1 MSSAAT
7 STSSSVGITARSSVS
22 ARRVA
27 IFAVIVFLVL
37 AASLGLRRWVGHARA
52 ELVPVIVPQAA
63 TSDDIFHPSPRALV
77 QRMALDVRDA
87 FAPPRHPRYAVLTFD
102 DGPYPV
108 ATPALLAALQRLG
121 VPADFFLIG
130 RDATEQPAIAARM
143 AAGGNEIGDHTL
155 SHPQM
160 KTLLFPAQLAEIAD
174 GATAIK
180 RRTGQVP
187 AYFRPPHG
195 NFDGATLDAVRS
207 NRQTMALWD
216 VDPGDWKRLSPDF
229 IIANVTKTAKSPA
242 VILLHNGSDATVAA
256 LPSIVDAYRR
266 AGFEF
271 VTLSQ
276 LQQRLTLDEIND
288 PIPVDVVAPVV
299 PERSSGRS

>member
-1 MSSAAT
+1 
-7 STSSSVGITARSSVS
+7 VS
-22 ARRVA
+22 ARRLA
-27 IFAVIVFLVL
+27 IFAIVCLVL
-37 AASLGLRRWVGHARA
+37 AVGWSLRRWVGHARA

-63 TSDDIFHPSPRALV
+63 TDADIFHPSPRAIA
-77 QRMALDVRDA
+77 QRMALDVHDI
-87 FAPPRHPRYAVLTFD
+87 FAPPRLPRYAVLTFD

-108 ATPALLAALQRLG
+108 ATPALLAALQRLR

-143 AAGGNEIGDHTL
+143 AAGGNEIGNHTL

-160 KTLLFPAQLAEIAD
+160 KTLAFQAQLEEIAG
-174 GATAIK
+174 GAAAIK
-180 RRTGQVP
+180 RRTGDVP

-195 NFDGATLDAVRS
+195 NFDGVTLDAVRS
-207 NRQTMALWD
+207 NGQTMALWD

-271 VTLSQ
+271 VTLSE
-276 LQQRLTLDEIND
+276 LQKRLTLDQIND
-288 PIPVDVVAPVV
+288 PIAVEVVAPAPVV